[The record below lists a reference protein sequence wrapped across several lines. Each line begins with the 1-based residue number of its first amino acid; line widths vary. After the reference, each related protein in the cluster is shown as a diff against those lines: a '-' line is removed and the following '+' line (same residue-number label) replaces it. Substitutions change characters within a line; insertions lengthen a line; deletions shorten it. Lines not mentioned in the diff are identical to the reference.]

1 MFRLRISPE
10 VRKELEAV
18 YARNGL
24 TLTDAINVF
33 FQQSLNAGG
42 FPFPVTEENAEI
54 VKAKAM
60 ARLVRELK
68 AGDECT
74 ELYEEKDALRLLGVD
89 Q

>member
-1 MFRLRISPE
+1 MLFRS
-10 VRKELEAV
+10 KELEAV

-74 ELYEEKDALRLLGVD
+74 ELYEEKDALRFLGVD

>member
-1 MFRLRISPE
+1 M
-10 VRKELEAV
+10 
-18 YARNGL
+18 
-24 TLTDAINVF
+24 
-33 FQQSLNAGG
+33 
-42 FPFPVTEENAEI
+42 TEENAEI